1 MNAAARRLAAKR
13 KLLHVAVMALNFMH
27 DRAPLKSLGLLQRRP
42 ALHHIAV
49 YERLMT
55 IIKASVLSEVAT
67 IARCG
72 RKSHQLDARIH
83 ELYKVLVDEGLTEK
97 SKYHQLSSEAPVD
110 LCNDKAEELR
120 PYRSLD
126 ASRLKITGQ
135 GQWDCRPFMGSLLY
149 MPFVEP
155 RFNEYDI
162 VPPDDMCPD
171 VRHEDPYEV
180 DKLAK
185 VWDAKGLLRLVPDA
199 LAPRDYRFYSRVF
212 NNYKSVLVDRQIG
225 DRRGQN
231 FREGRLGH
239 GPSHDLPT
247 GVSSLSCRSCQ
258 SVLRRA

>member
-1 MNAAARRLAAKR
+1 MSMTL
-13 KLLHVAVMALNFMH
+13 F
-27 DRAPLKSLGLLQRRP
+27 P
-42 ALHHIAV
+42 
-49 YERLMT
+49 LMT
-55 IIKASVLSEVAT
+55 CVLMF
-67 IARCG
+67 
-72 RKSHQLDARIH
+72 D
-83 ELYKVLVDEGLTEK
+83 
-97 SKYHQLSSEAPVD
+97 
-110 LCNDKAEELR
+110 
-120 PYRSLD
+120 
-126 ASRLKITGQ
+126 
-135 GQWDCRPFMGSLLY
+135 
-149 MPFVEP
+149 
-155 RFNEYDI
+155 
-162 VPPDDMCPD
+162 
-171 VRHEDPYEV
+171 HEDPYEV